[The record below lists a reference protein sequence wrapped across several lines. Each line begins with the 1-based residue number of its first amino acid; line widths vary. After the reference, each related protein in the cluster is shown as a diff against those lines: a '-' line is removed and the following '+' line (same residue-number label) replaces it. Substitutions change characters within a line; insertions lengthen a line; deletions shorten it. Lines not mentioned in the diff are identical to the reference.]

1 MNLRLLRFVAAV
13 LILAFGLSACG
24 SSNANP
30 PSRCFWCNWKP
41 FGSHPSPVPDL
52 EARVVPPRP

>member
-1 MNLRLLRFVAAV
+1 VKLRFLRLAATALV
-13 LILAFGLSACG
+13 LALGLSACG
-24 SSNANP
+24 SNDANP

-41 FGSHPSPVPDL
+41 FGSHPNPTPDL